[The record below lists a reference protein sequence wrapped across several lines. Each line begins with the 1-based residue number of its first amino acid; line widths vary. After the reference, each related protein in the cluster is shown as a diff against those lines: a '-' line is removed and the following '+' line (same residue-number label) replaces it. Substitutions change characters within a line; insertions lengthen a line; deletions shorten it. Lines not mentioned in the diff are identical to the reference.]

1 MEGTMGFFGTIFW
14 IVVFW
19 MVFSVWRRH
28 RWERW
33 ATFGPRGYVDRWS
46 PREWSGRGQERETR
60 RERLKQGDQ
69 QEYVDSL
76 ETRVSQLEERLD
88 FTERLLADRPG
99 ASQA

>member
-1 MEGTMGFFGTIFW
+1 MGFFGTIFW

-33 ATFGPRGYVDRWS
+33 ASLGPRGYPNRWS
-46 PREWSGRGQERETR
+46 YRDWSGGGRGGGRETE

-69 QEYVDSL
+69 QEYIDSL

-99 ASQA
+99 ASPK